1 MSQMTVKGSK
11 MNVKLKATRGAPAHQ
26 VVHPGH
32 AHFAMVEKTALAN
45 LVELMMED
53 MNAAR
58 IVVSLIRLMEPGGA
72 GVVVI
77 SNKSLQELLGVSE
90 STVARAL
97 RKLIAGKWVHRMR
110 IGGAYAIAVNK
121 SVAWVGSRG
130 QMNHA
135 VFGATVVASRAEQ
148 DEAGLCQDEL
158 RQIPM
163 ANIGEDV
170 LPYGEEPM
178 PPSQRIIPGAEAVA
192 SKKPFPQKSQEDID
206 AERVR
211 IFQKEM
217 EARGQQRLAD

>member
-1 MSQMTVKGSK
+1 MAQMTVKGSK

-26 VVHPGH
+26 VVQPGH

-45 LVELMMED
+45 LDELMMED